1 MTTQSADE
9 VPRGRAALNGVLAT
23 GAGLGAGH
31 FISIVAPAASP
42 IIAVATRFI
51 DLTPGPVKDW
61 AKTALGLADKPV
73 LVVGAILVTLGLG
86 AVVGLVARRSRMAG
100 LVAGAVL
107 ALVAIAAAGVDP
119 ARETWWFAP
128 GIAALLV
135 GAWALNRLVQVSGD
149 VAAPALRDADGSA
162 HQLLREPDGDPD
174 GSAHQLL
181 RQPDGGDSSPQDA
194 PRANPA
200 AVPKGRARRE
210 WMRLA
215 LGVSGLGAVG
225 GLVGQWPRGSE
236 AAAPNV
242 VLPSHASTPLP
253 PGLETKVP
261 GISPFVTPNSTFYR
275 IDTALSPPS
284 LSTKDWK
291 LSITGMVD
299 RPYSI
304 SWDELLAMDAIERP
318 VTLECVSNEV
328 GEDLIGSALWL
339 GVRTSELLARAGVQ
353 PGADMVLSSSIDNFS
368 VSTPIGAL
376 TDGRD
381 AMVVYAMNGEP
392 LPPKHG
398 FPVRLLTP
406 GLYGFVGATKWLT
419 TMEVTTYA
427 KKQAYWTKLGW
438 SDHGPIKP
446 SSRIEVPRPGVSVK
460 VGRVT
465 VGGTAWAHGVGVGSV
480 QVRVD
485 GGPWHDATL
494 GPEAGVEYW
503 RQWIWTW
510 DSTPGEHELQARVV
524 DLAGKPQDEAL
535 ANAFPDGASGLHTI
549 KVTAG

>member
-1 MTTQSADE
+1 MTTGRTE
-9 VPRGRAALNGVLAT
+9 RVPRSRAALSGVLAT
-23 GAGLGAGH
+23 AAGLGAGH

-42 IIAVATRFI
+42 IVAVATRFI

-61 AKTALGLADKPV
+61 AKTTLGLADKPV
-73 LVVGAILVTLGLG
+73 LVIGAIIVTLGLG
-86 AVVGLVARRSRMAG
+86 ALIGLVARRSTGAG
-100 LVAGAVL
+100 LIASAVL

-119 ARETWWFAP
+119 ARDTWWMAP
-128 GIAALLV
+128 GVAALLV
-135 GAWALNRLVQVSGD
+135 GGWALNRLVQVSGD
-149 VAAPALRDADGSA
+149 AAAPALRDADSA
-162 HQLLREPDGDPD
+162 PL
-174 GSAHQLL
+174 
-181 RQPDGGDSSPQDA
+181 A
-194 PRANPA
+194 PGANPA

-210 WMRLA
+210 WIRLA
-215 LGVSGLGAVG
+215 LGIGGLGTVG
-225 GLVGQWPRGSE
+225 GLVGQWPRGSD
-236 AAAPNV
+236 AASKSV
-242 VLPSHASTPLP
+242 VLPSYSSTPLP
-253 PGLETKVP
+253 AGLETKVP

-284 LSTKDWK
+284 LDTKDWK
-291 LSITGMVD
+291 LSIEGMVD
-299 RPYSI
+299 HPFTI
-304 SWDELLAMDAIERP
+304 TWDELLAMDAIERP

-376 TDGRD
+376 TDDRD
-381 AMVVYAMNGEP
+381 AMVVYAMNGEA
-392 LPPKHG
+392 LPAKHG

-419 TMEVTTYA
+419 KMEVTTYA

-460 VGRVT
+460 VGSVT
-465 VGGTAWAHGVGVGSV
+465 VGGTAWAHGVGVGKV

-485 GGPWHDATL
+485 GGPWNDATL
-494 GPEAGVEYW
+494 GPDAGIEYW

-510 DSTPGEHELQARVV
+510 TSTAGEHELQARVV
-524 DLAGKPQDEAL
+524 DTAGKVQDEAL
-535 ANAFPDGASGLHTI
+535 ANAFPDGSSGLHTI

>member
-1 MTTQSADE
+1 
-9 VPRGRAALNGVLAT
+9 
-23 GAGLGAGH
+23 
-31 FISIVAPAASP
+31 
-42 IIAVATRFI
+42 
-51 DLTPGPVKDW
+51 
-61 AKTALGLADKPV
+61 
-73 LVVGAILVTLGLG
+73 
-86 AVVGLVARRSRMAG
+86 
-100 LVAGAVL
+100 
-107 ALVAIAAAGVDP
+107 
-119 ARETWWFAP
+119 
-128 GIAALLV
+128 
-135 GAWALNRLVQVSGD
+135 
-149 VAAPALRDADGSA
+149 
-162 HQLLREPDGDPD
+162 
-174 GSAHQLL
+174 
-181 RQPDGGDSSPQDA
+181 
-194 PRANPA
+194 
-200 AVPKGRARRE
+200 
-210 WMRLA
+210 MRLA

-236 AAAPNV
+236 ASAPNV
-242 VLPSHASTPLP
+242 VLPSRASTPLP

-460 VGRVT
+460 VGSVT

-524 DLAGKPQDEAL
+524 DLAGKVQDEAL
-535 ANAFPDGASGLHTI
+535 ANAFPNGSSGLHTI
-549 KVTAG
+549 KVTES